1 MTTVFNEDAAV
12 AATVAAIAARLN
24 ARRDDLADRIV
35 ERIRDEIPDYRLIDD
50 EMAGDVRSIK
60 IGRAHV

>member
-50 EMAGDVRSIK
+50 ELAADVRSIT
-60 IGRAHV
+60 HEQS

>member
-35 ERIRDEIPDYRLIDD
+35 ERIRDEIPDYRLVDD
-50 EMAGDVRSIK
+50 EWPATSARSPTSSS
-60 IGRAHV
+60 